1 MAGERVYV
9 AGPLGFS
16 DSGRAHQEVEVL
28 GALRSAGFEPLDPWR
43 HPAPPGAPGSQE
55 LHAATRRY
63 GAQNAEDIRS
73 ADAVLAILDGS
84 DVDSGT
90 AGEVGYACALGIPVV
105 GLRTD
110 LRRSG
115 ENDTVVVNLQVQWF
129 VESSGG
135 RVERT
140 LEDAIA
146 ALVEVLAAPS

>member
-1 MAGERVYV
+1 MKRVYV

-16 DSGRAHQEVEVL
+16 DSGRSHYEEEILQRLREAGVEPV
-28 GALRSAGFEPLDPWR
+28 DPWR
-43 HPAPPGAPGSQE
+43 HPPPAGGSGSDE
-55 LHAATRRY
+55 LHEATRTY
-63 GAQNAEDIRS
+63 GAQNAADIRAS
-73 ADAVLAILDGS
+73 DAVLAILDGS

-90 AGEVGYACALGIPVV
+90 AAEVGYACALGKPVV

-135 RVERT
+135 RIERGA
-140 LEDAIA
+140 EA
-146 ALVEVLAAPS
+146 AVAAVLDVLSPGA

>member
-1 MAGERVYV
+1 MPEVYV

-16 DSGRAHQEVEVL
+16 DSGRSHYEGEVL
-28 GALRSAGFEPLDPWR
+28 GALRAAGFEPLDPWR
-43 HPAPPGAPGSQE
+43 HPAPPGEPGSAE
-55 LHAATRRY
+55 LHEATRRY
-63 GAQNAEDIRS
+63 GAQNASDIRS

-90 AGEVGYACALGIPVV
+90 AAEVGYACALGKPIV

-135 RVERT
+135 RIERT
-140 LEDAIA
+140 VDAAVA
-146 ALVEVLAAPS
+146 ALHDVLAARL

>member
-16 DSGRAHQEVEVL
+16 ESGRAHHQVIL
-28 GALRSAGFEPLDPWR
+28 ALLARAGLAPLDPWR
-43 HPAPPGAPGSQE
+43 HPAPPGMPGSAE
-55 LHAATRRY
+55 LHEATRRY
-63 GAQNAEDIRS
+63 GAQNAADIRS

-90 AGEVGYACALGIPVV
+90 AAEVGFACALGTPIV

-115 ENDTVVVNLQVQWF
+115 ENDSVVVNLQVQWF

-135 RVERT
+135 RIEHTVEGAVT
-140 LEDAIA
+140 AVA
-146 ALVEVLAAPS
+146 EVLAARS